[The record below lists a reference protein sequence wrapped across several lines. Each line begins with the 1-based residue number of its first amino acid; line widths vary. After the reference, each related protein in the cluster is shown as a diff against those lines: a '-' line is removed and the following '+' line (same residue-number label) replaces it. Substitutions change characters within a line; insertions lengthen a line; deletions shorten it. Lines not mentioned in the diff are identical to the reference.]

1 GDVLAVSPDGSTSPS
16 PSAGVEFEEEG
27 AISDFVSVASFK
39 LAGKLIDASTANFE
53 RGTAANLRNGAL
65 VEIKGVL
72 TNGVVKATR
81 VRFED

>member
-1 GDVLAVSPDGSTSPS
+1 M
-16 PSAGVEFEEEG
+16 
-27 AISDFVSVASFK
+27 ASFK
-39 LAGKLIDASTANFE
+39 LAGVLIDASNANFE
-53 RGTAANLRNGAL
+53 RGNAANLRNGVL